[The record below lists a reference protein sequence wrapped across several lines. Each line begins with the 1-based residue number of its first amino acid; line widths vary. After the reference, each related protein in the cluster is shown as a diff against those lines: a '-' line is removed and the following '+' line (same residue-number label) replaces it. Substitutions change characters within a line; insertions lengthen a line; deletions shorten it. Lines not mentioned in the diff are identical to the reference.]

1 MPEDNKPAAAKPAK
15 DDSNDVLMGVLAYL
29 GILCLIPLLAA
40 KDSEFAQFHA
50 KQGVTL
56 FAIEIG
62 IVLLQWV
69 IGFIALMGGFGFFA
83 LISLL
88 VWIVWLGVLVLSVIG
103 IINAVGKKMTPLP
116 IVGGIKIIK

>member
-1 MPEDNKPAAAKPAK
+1 MPEDNQTKPAK
-15 DDSNDVLMGVLAYL
+15 DDSNDVIMGVLAYL

-40 KDSEFAQFHA
+40 KDSQFAQFHA

-56 FAIEIG
+56 FIIEIG
-62 IVLLQWV
+62 LVVLQWV

-88 VWIVWLGVLVLSVIG
+88 VWLVWIGALVLSIIG

-116 IVGGIKIIK
+116 IIGGIKIIK

>member
-1 MPEDNKPAAAKPAK
+1 MPEDNKPAPAKK
-15 DDSNDVLMGVLAYL
+15 DDSNDVIMGVLAYL
-29 GILCLIPLLAA
+29 GILVLVPLLAA

-50 KQGVTL
+50 KQGITL
-56 FAIEIG
+56 FAIEIALV
-62 IVLLQWV
+62 ILQWV

-88 VWIVWLGVLVLSVIG
+88 IWLVWLGVLVLAVIG

-116 IVGGIKIIK
+116 IVGGIKLMK